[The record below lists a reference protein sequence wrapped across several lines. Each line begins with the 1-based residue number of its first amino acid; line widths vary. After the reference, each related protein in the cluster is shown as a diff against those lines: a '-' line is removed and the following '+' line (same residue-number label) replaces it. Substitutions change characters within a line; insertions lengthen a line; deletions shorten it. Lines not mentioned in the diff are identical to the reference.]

1 MKINFTQYDQKT
13 SLIIFIVFLFTLF
26 TFNIVVPFHLS
37 ALADSGITGDEPV
50 DNCYDLSNHT
60 VKFITTEPGVSLEVL
75 DWGGT
80 GEYLVLLTGLGDNAH
95 VFDNF
100 AYQFTDLYHVIGI
113 TRRGFGKSSKPED
126 GYSEEI
132 RVRDYT
138 SILDQLNIPKAT
150 FIGHSIAGGE
160 LNYIGSHYQD
170 RVSKLVYLDGWDFGE
185 HKLLAQPPS
194 LDFADS
200 DLASLNSFMAALVRY
215 NGYREPN
222 AAICDTY
229 TWDSDGK
236 ISATIS
242 PPEVSQKIVSSSVVT
257 DYSLITAPVL
267 GIFETWTMDTRL
279 PFYHYLD
286 AEKKTEYDKAWDILF
301 DWRARQMTR
310 FKTEIKN
317 SRTVEFAECYH
328 YVYINRE
335 ADCARE
341 IRKFL
346 AE

>member
-1 MKINFTQYDQKT
+1 MRISLAQSLLKI
-13 SLIIFIVFLFTLF
+13 SLIFSIVCLFTII
-26 TFNIVVPFHLS
+26 NINS
-37 ALADSGITGDEPV
+37 ALAFNMPASSHSKIIYDDPAE
-50 DNCYDLSNHT
+50 NCYDLSNHT

-132 RVRDYT
+132 RVRDYM
-138 SILDQLNIPKAT
+138 SILDQLNISKAV

-160 LNYIGSHYQD
+160 LNYIGTHYQD
-170 RVSKLVYLDGWDFGE
+170 RVNKLIYLDGWDYGE
-185 HKLLAQPPS
+185 HKHLAQPPS
-194 LDFADS
+194 LDFAES
-200 DLASLNSFMAALVRY
+200 DLVSLNSFMAALVRY

-229 TWDSDGK
+229 TWDSDGI
-236 ISATIS
+236 ISGTVS
-242 PPEVSQKIVSSSVVT
+242 PPDVAQKIISSSVVT

-267 GIFETWTMDTRL
+267 GIFEKWNMDTRL

-286 AEKKTEYDKAWDILF
+286 TEKKAEYDNAWKILF
-301 DWRARQMTR
+301 DWRAGQMKR

-317 SRTVEFAECYH
+317 SMAVEFAECYH
-328 YVYINRE
+328 YVFINRE

>member
-1 MKINFTQYDQKT
+1 MTVISILFMFIFFNFNTGVCSKLAA
-13 SLIIFIVFLFTLF
+13 S
-26 TFNIVVPFHLS
+26 
-37 ALADSGITGDEPV
+37 ADSKITGDDPV

-60 VKFITTEPGVSLEVL
+60 VKFITTEPGVNLEVL

-80 GEYLVLLTGLGDNAH
+80 GEYIVLLTGLGDNAH

-132 RVRDYT
+132 RVRDYI
-138 SILDQLNIPKAT
+138 SILDQLNISKAT

-160 LNYIGSHYQD
+160 LNYIGTHYQD
-170 RVSKLVYLDGWDFGE
+170 RVNKLVYLDGWDFGE

-194 LDFADS
+194 IDFADS

-236 ISATIS
+236 ITSTIS

-257 DYSLITAPVL
+257 DYSLINAPVL
-267 GIFETWTMDTRL
+267 GIFETWTTNTRL

-286 AEKKTEYDKAWDILF
+286 AEKKAEYDKAWDILF
-301 DWRARQMTR
+301 EWRARQMTR
-310 FKTEIKN
+310 FKTELKN